1 MFTRKCTLS
10 PHRKADAKGLILSF
24 WAEWEQKLID
34 NEIAVV
40 FRKNTAVV
48 PTPSYLYAYLNRP
61 VQKIVGRAPVSEV
74 TKNNVGEC
82 LAFGPRSGYSSED
95 IKTYAG
101 YRSLYVYH
109 LGKFE
114 KAPKPISVKELASG
128 YGFVPSPQ
136 AILLS
141 EEGRQE
147 LDKRLG
153 FSSR

>member
-1 MFTRKCTLS
+1 MITRKCTLS
-10 PHRKADAKGLILSF
+10 PHRKADAKGLILCF

-48 PTPSYLYAYLNRP
+48 PTPSYLYAYLNKP
-61 VQKIVGRAPVSEV
+61 VQKIVGRAPISEV
-74 TKNNVGEC
+74 TKNTLREC
-82 LAFGPRSGYSSED
+82 LAFAPRSGYSSED
-95 IKTYAG
+95 IKAYAG
-101 YRSLYVYH
+101 FKSLFVYH

-114 KAPKPISVKELASG
+114 KAPKPITVKELASG

-136 AILLS
+136 ASLLS
-141 EEGRQE
+141 KEGRQE

>member
-1 MFTRKCTLS
+1 VFTRKCTLS

-82 LAFGPRSGYSSED
+82 LAF
-95 IKTYAG
+95 
-101 YRSLYVYH
+101 
-109 LGKFE
+109 
-114 KAPKPISVKELASG
+114 ISVKELASG